1 MAKGKKQ
8 EFVVEE
14 EVVTP
19 EIERQAEIE
28 VEKEK
33 EKQEDTTNENVRK
46 LMERAK
52 EEGGSVI
59 VKLKKIN
66 EVKAVNIGKYK
77 ANEFDED

>member
-66 EVKAVNIGKYK
+66 DIFSYTYV
-77 ANEFDED
+77 D